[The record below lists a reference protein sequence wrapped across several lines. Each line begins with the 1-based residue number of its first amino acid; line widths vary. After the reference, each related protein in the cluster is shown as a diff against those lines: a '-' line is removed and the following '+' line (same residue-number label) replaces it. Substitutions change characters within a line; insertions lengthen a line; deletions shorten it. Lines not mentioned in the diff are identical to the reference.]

1 MCLITSF
8 CPRHTASHAYA
19 SVTLFSPTE
28 LFTAKCEP
36 LSFNLCKDFAVAFD
50 SLYDADPNS
59 GTNPMRK
66 DPSVSLQDKTTADIF
81 NHVQFPTRYWYPQD
95 HRGIVRRTNFGHGV
109 TVYVETEY
117 SSANLASREGMLY
130 TFSNDA
136 WEAYF
141 GSAVTA
147 RMDFEGKQCRNG
159 EVIYQ
164 GTISAFPPNS
174 PGTHGYMGRRGVDSP
189 WSTAKLTAG
198 TFQWEDHDVIVKASD
213 ECAPSGSLSWP
224 KTQSDGVFALVNPT
238 SGKAL
243 TLGGTNCDGTTVHT
257 SLEDESSA
265 QILRWMEAVKAK
277 SIGGIEDIP
286 SKCHLRD
293 YELGLYSFSSMG
305 SHFFAAATSA
315 SSLGIDDECPAS
327 LVFASLR
334 GRKVTLLIKDEHSLM
349 QGFHSYRLGN
359 VSLRDVMEAERHV
372 APIDNSGY
380 DLVRNNC
387 AHYAQRIWRGL
398 QIRETA
404 ELADF
409 LIENLLRDH
418 GIVEYAKNVIHQ
430 GGLEVLSKFV
440 SNPSI
445 LEEYVRDSVLS
456 QLNIDGVESPSSLQS
471 PRSPLDQV
479 FLGTRLETS
488 GPVLVVQDFDPR

>member
-1 MCLITSF
+1 MLCIYF
-8 CPRHTASHAYA
+8 
-19 SVTLFSPTE
+19 

-36 LSFNLCKDFAVAFD
+36 LSFNLCKDFAVSFD

-66 DPSVSLQDKTTADIF
+66 VPSVSLQDKTTADIF

-95 HRGIVRRTNFGHGV
+95 NRGIVRRTNFGHGV
-109 TVYVETEY
+109 TVYVETDY
-117 SSANLASREGMLY
+117 SSGNLANREGMFY

-141 GSAVTA
+141 GSAVTE

-159 EVIYQ
+159 EVIYE

-174 PGTHGYMGRRGVDSP
+174 SGTHGYMGRRGVESP
-189 WSTAKLTAG
+189 WSTASTVAS
-198 TFQWEDHDVIVKASD
+198 TYQWEPHDVIVKASD
-213 ECAPSGSLSWP
+213 ECTPSGSLPWP
-224 KTQSDGVFALVNPT
+224 NTSSDGVFALVNPT

-243 TLGGTNCDGTTVHT
+243 TLSGEDCDGTTVHT
-257 SLEDESSA
+257 TLEDESSA
-265 QILRWMEAVKAK
+265 QILRWIDATNAEKIV
-277 SIGGIEDIP
+277 GIEDIP
-286 SKCHLRD
+286 SECHLRYYD
-293 YELGLYSFSSMG
+293 LSLYSFASMG
-305 SHFFAAATSA
+305 SHFFAAATPA
-315 SSLGIDDECPAS
+315 SSVDEKCPSS

-349 QGFHSYRLGN
+349 NGFRFHKLGN
-359 VSLRDVMEAERHV
+359 ASLRDVLEAESRV
-372 APIDNSGY
+372 GPIEHSDY
-380 DLVRNNC
+380 DLIRNNC

-398 QIRETA
+398 KIQETT

-409 LIENLLRDH
+409 LIENLLRDK
-418 GIVEYAKNVIHQ
+418 GIVDYAKNIIHR
-430 GGLEVLSKFV
+430 GGLEVLLKFV
-440 SNPSI
+440 SDEGMF
-445 LEEYVRDSVLS
+445 EEYVRESVLS
-456 QLNIDGVESPSSLQS
+456 QLDIEGVESTSSL
-471 PRSPLDQV
+471 RNTRVLDEV